1 MPIVAHVTFIEL
13 NLRGLIVRCPMSPNA
28 HITSHRKPR
37 RTATQS
43 WVVRTGVAGGVLSTL
58 AVAGAG
64 SATAVEKP
72 TEATMEMPAINA
84 TISSSIAQSA
94 AATQQ
99 TAFGYQESA
108 QQDKADDTAKDAS
121 KQAKDEA
128 QRIADAAEK
137 KAAAEKEKREQDE
150 ARASRATERKSLS
163 AKSATDSSDEA
174 SSAASSSSSKS
185 TGSGSSATLISFLQA
200 QLGKAYVMGATGS
213 SSYDCSGLVMSAYN
227 QIGISLPRVS
237 QDQSTA
243 GTQVGL
249 SNLQPGDILYWGSAG
264 SAYHV
269 AVYIGGGKFIGA
281 QNPSSGV
288 VERDL
293 SYDMPTG
300 AVRVM

>member
-1 MPIVAHVTFIEL
+1 MPIVTHATFIEL

-43 WVVRTGVAGGVLSTL
+43 WVVRTSVAGGVLSTL

-108 QQDKADDTAKDAS
+108 QQDKAADTAKDAS

-137 KAAAEKEKREQDE
+137 KAAAEKEKREQEE

-163 AKSATDSSDEA
+163 AKSAADSSDEA
-174 SSAASSSSSKS
+174 SSSASV
-185 TGSGSSATLISFLQA
+185 GSGSSATLISFLQA

-243 GTQVGL
+243 GTQVSL
-249 SNLQPGDILYWGSAG
+249 SNLQPGDILYWGPAG

-269 AVYIGGGKFIGA
+269 AVYVGGGKFIGA

>member
-1 MPIVAHVTFIEL
+1 
-13 NLRGLIVRCPMSPNA
+13 MSPNA

-108 QQDKADDTAKDAS
+108 QQDKAADTAKDAS

-137 KAAAEKEKREQDE
+137 KAAAEKEKREQEE

-163 AKSATDSSDEA
+163 TKSATGSSDEA
-174 SSAASSSSSKS
+174 ASAASSSSSTS
-185 TGSGSSATLISFLQA
+185 TGSGSTATLISFLQA

-213 SSYDCSGLVMSAYN
+213 SSYDCSGLVMTAYA
-227 QIGISLPRVS
+227 QIGIDLPRVS
-237 QDQSTA
+237 QDQSA
-243 GTQVGL
+243 HGTQVSL
-249 SNLQPGDILYWGSAG
+249 SNLQPGDILYWGASG

-300 AVRVM
+300 AVRVL

>member
-1 MPIVAHVTFIEL
+1 
-13 NLRGLIVRCPMSPNA
+13 MSPNA

-84 TISSSIAQSA
+84 TIASSIAQSA

-108 QQDKADDTAKDAS
+108 QQDQVADQAKDAA

-128 QRIADAAEK
+128 NRIADAAEK
-137 KAAAEKEKREQDE
+137 KAAAEKEKRQQDE
-150 ARASRATERKSLS
+150 ARASRASERKNLS
-163 AKSATDSSDEA
+163 AKSATGSSEEA
-174 SSAASSSSSKS
+174 ADAASSSSETPTN
-185 TGSGSSATLISFLQA
+185 TGSGSVSTLISFLQA
-200 QLGKAYVMGATGS
+200 QVGKAYVMGSTGP
-213 SSYDCSGLVMSAYN
+213 SSYDCSGLVMAAYS
-227 QIGISLPRVS
+227 QIGIDLPRVS
-237 QDQSTA
+237 QDQSA
-243 GTQVGL
+243 HGTQVSL
-249 SNLQPGDILYWGSAG
+249 SNLQAGDILYWGSSG

-281 QNPSSGV
+281 QNPSTGV

-293 SYDMPTG
+293 SYSPPTG
-300 AVRVM
+300 AVRVL

>member
-1 MPIVAHVTFIEL
+1 
-13 NLRGLIVRCPMSPNA
+13 MSPNA

-64 SATAVEKP
+64 SATAAEKP

-84 TISSSIAQSA
+84 TIASSIAQSA

-99 TAFGYQESA
+99 TAFGYQERA
-108 QQDKADDTAKDAS
+108 QQDHAVDAEKDATE
-121 KQAKDEA
+121 QAKNEA
-128 QRIADAAEK
+128 LRIADAAEK
-137 KAAAEKEKREQDE
+137 KAAAEKQQREQDE
-150 ARASRATERKSLS
+150 ARASRGGERTSLS
-163 AKSATDSSDEA
+163 AKSAPGSSDDA
-174 SSAASSSSSKS
+174 GDSGSSTPSGSSSHA
-185 TGSGSSATLISFLQA
+185 GSGSTSTLISFLESKIGHPYI
-200 QLGKAYVMGATGS
+200 LGATGAS
-213 SSYDCSGLVMSAYN
+213 GAYDCSGLVMKAYA
-227 QIGISLPRVS
+227 QIGIDLPRVS
-237 QDQSTA
+237 QDQSA
-243 GTQVGL
+243 YGTQVSL
-249 SNLQPGDILYWGSAG
+249 SNLQPGDILYWGASG

-269 AVYIGGGKFIGA
+269 AVYVGGGKFIGA

-300 AVRVM
+300 AVRVL

>member
-1 MPIVAHVTFIEL
+1 
-13 NLRGLIVRCPMSPNA
+13 MSPNA

-163 AKSATDSSDEA
+163 AKSATGSSDEA
-174 SSAASSSSSKS
+174 ASAASSSSSTS
-185 TGSGSSATLISFLQA
+185 TGTGSSATLISFLQA

-213 SSYDCSGLVMSAYN
+213 SSYDCSGLVMAAYN

-243 GTQVGL
+243 GTQVSL

-269 AVYIGGGKFIGA
+269 AVYVGGGKFIGA
-281 QNPSSGV
+281 QNPSAGV